1 MTGPSMKGANRA
13 LLLAVILLL
22 FFSFWQASPRK
33 GYNIVDSQYA
43 NRKEMSTLR
52 VNIERKS
59 TEQTKPESLD
69 GKLADTGELNVGGID
84 NEERN
89 IKNLL
94 WNEVN
99 TPHVNSKK
107 LIEENI
113 SSEKLNTELLNTEK
127 NMTKKEEVQIGGKCL
142 QRNEF
147 FYGNDV

>member
-13 LLLAVILLL
+13 LLLAVIILL
-22 FFSFWQASPRK
+22 FFSFWQASPKK

-69 GKLADTGELNVGGID
+69 GKQPEPGELNAGGID
-84 NEERN
+84 KEKRN
-89 IKNLL
+89 VENLL

-99 TPHVNSKK
+99 TPHENSKK
-107 LIEENI
+107 LLAENI
-113 SSEKLNTELLNTEK
+113 SSEKLNTEK
-127 NMTKKEEVQIGGKCL
+127 KMTKKEEVQIGGKCL
-142 QRNEF
+142 R
-147 FYGNDV
+147 